1 MRPIGSYI
9 RPYYVFKNLKMMIP
23 LNAIADMDNFL
34 YPNGPQT
41 KDENPN
47 DS

>member
-1 MRPIGSYI
+1 
-9 RPYYVFKNLKMMIP
+9 MIP

-41 KDENPN
+41 KDGNPN